1 MKRALKCMVDVGVG
15 KNIEAWLQSEGF
27 DTVAI
32 RDLDPRMSDVDAL
45 ELAFSE
51 DRIIVTMD
59 KDFGELVYHRK
70 QKHSGV
76 LLLRME
82 DAGRDDKLS
91 AVQEIIKQYG
101 ELLYGCFSTYQDGK
115 LRIRK

>member
-1 MKRALKCMVDVGVG
+1 MVDVGVG

-27 DTVAI
+27 DTMAI
-32 RDLDPRMSDVDAL
+32 RDLDPRMSDFDAL

-51 DRIIVTMD
+51 DRRT
-59 KDFGELVYHRK
+59 
-70 QKHSGV
+70 GV